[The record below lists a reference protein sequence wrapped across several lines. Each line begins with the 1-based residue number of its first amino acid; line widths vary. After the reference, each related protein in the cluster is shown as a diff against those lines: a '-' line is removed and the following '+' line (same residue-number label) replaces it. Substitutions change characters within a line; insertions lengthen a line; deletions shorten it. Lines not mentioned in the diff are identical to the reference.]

1 MTLKLLFLV
10 LLDISYYLINNIRNE
25 TAPQLLYRYYTAPL
39 TLVFRFHSVVSQ
51 IHPIFFLLMRS

>member
-39 TLVFRFHSVVSQ
+39 TLVFRFHSV
-51 IHPIFFLLMRS
+51 